1 MAGGLTYTD
10 TSKLLLDE
18 EHMIIEKA
26 FNILDRD
33 QSGTIEKKELEDA
46 VMKLGFGLE
55 DKRAVERMLQNV
67 DTDDSGQITKDEF
80 HRMMS
85 RKLTKDDT
93 DAEISQVFRR
103 FDPESTG
110 KITLTQL
117 RLVSQKLGE
126 AVPDSELK
134 EMIDY
139 FEDELSSG
147 KKKGFITYNE
157 FVKIMRSDVGDQ
169 DTRR

>member
-1 MAGGLTYTD
+1 MLT
-10 TSKLLLDE
+10 
-18 EHMIIEKA
+18 EKA

-85 RKLTKDDT
+85 RKLTKDDS

-103 FDPESTG
+103 FDFEGTG
-110 KITLTQL
+110 RITFQQL
-117 RLVSQKLGE
+117 KLVSQKLG
-126 AVPDSELK
+126 
-134 EMIDY
+134 
-139 FEDELSSG
+139 
-147 KKKGFITYNE
+147 
-157 FVKIMRSDVGDQ
+157 
-169 DTRR
+169 

>member
-1 MAGGLTYTD
+1 M
-10 TSKLLLDE
+10 E
-18 EHMIIEKA
+18 EKA
-26 FNILDRD
+26 
-33 QSGTIEKKELEDA
+33 
-46 VMKLGFGLE
+46 
-55 DKRAVERMLQNV
+55 AVERMLQNV

-103 FDPESTG
+103 FDPDSTG
-110 KITLTQL
+110 KITFSQL
-117 RLVSQKLGE
+117 KLVSQKLGE

-157 FVKIMRSDVGDQ
+157 FVKIMRSDVGDGDQ
-169 DTRR
+169 RR

>member
-1 MAGGLTYTD
+1 
-10 TSKLLLDE
+10 
-18 EHMIIEKA
+18 MIIEKA

-33 QSGTIEKKELEDA
+33 QSGTIEKMELEDA

-103 FDPESTG
+103 FDPEGSG
-110 KITLTQL
+110 KITFTQL

-139 FEDELSSG
+139 FEDELNSG

-157 FVKIMRSDVGDQ
+157 FVKIMRSDVGDA
-169 DTRR
+169 